1 MCWNKQRG
9 RHQMIH
15 WTCGRKNKYEK
26 EEYCCVSVT
35 TAVIWEEIKLSHS
48 FHQAENGFSLT
59 PIGDEMTSDT
69 VNNGKYLSKV
79 HLLKCYIIYLLYFSS
94 EGNIGNFFTPPQSV
108 LGKAIRLFTWIKVLT
123 PHCKFSVTNKDHV
136 FKLLKV
142 WKSGKCT
149 LSIQSNC
156 SKTSSVV

>member
-1 MCWNKQRG
+1 
-9 RHQMIH
+9 MIH
-15 WTCGRKNKYEK
+15 WTRGRKNKYEK

-94 EGNIGNFFTPPQSV
+94 EGNIGHFFTPISV
-108 LGKAIRLFTWIKVLT
+108 GESNQIIYL
-123 PHCKFSVTNKDHV
+123 NKSTHTV
-136 FKLLKV
+136 KILCYK
-142 WKSGKCT
+142 
-149 LSIQSNC
+149 
-156 SKTSSVV
+156 